1 MNPLFSRRQFVAL
14 PAASQLAAAGTDSE
28 VVRRHDGRVQS
39 LLEQQITDPAS
50 PWRGA
55 SLDRSGLC
63 FPGSAGGMLEAF
75 MAAFLHP
82 ASRFHRDRALVERM
96 RLAAGYLERAQNAQ
110 GNIDLVITNFN
121 SPPDTGFVVHG
132 VATAAVLARRAGE
145 RDLEALAEPF
155 LRRAAAG
162 MAAGGVHTPNHRWV
176 ICSALAQ
183 VNELY
188 PDPAWVRRIDQWLAE
203 GVDIDADGQYTERST
218 LVYNAIT
225 DRAFVVMAAKLRRPQ
240 LLEPVRRNL
249 DSMLYLLHPGGEV
262 VTEISRRQDAGERG
276 NMGRYWFPLRYLALH
291 DRDGRF
297 ATLVRSLEP
306 DYAGLPALMEYPELA
321 RELPPAAPLPE
332 NFERHFPELQIVRL
346 RRGLVSAT
354 LLGGAGRFFTLRYGG
369 AVMNALRMASAFFG
383 KGQFVAERLQRSGE
397 GWELVQRLEAGY
409 YQPFE
414 PPRRITPADWY
425 RTRPERR
432 QSEICRLEQRAV
444 VSEQQDRFLVRLE
457 VTGTGGV
464 PVAVEINFREGGTLE
479 GCDPAPDVSG
489 AWLLREGYGIY
500 RAAGHSLR
508 FGPGRCEHRY
518 TQVRGAEP
526 KLPGPS
532 VYVTGFTP
540 FQHTLAFRWT

>member
-1 MNPLFSRRQFVAL
+1 MNPLLSRRQFVAL
-14 PAASQLAAAGTDSE
+14 PAASQLAGTEIDSL
-28 VVRRHDGRVQS
+28 VVRRHDERVRS

-55 SLDRSGLC
+55 ALDRFGLC

-75 MAAFLHP
+75 VAAFLHP
-82 ASRFHRDRALVERM
+82 ASRFHRDAALVERM
-96 RLAAGYLERAQNAQ
+96 RLAAAYLQRAQNAQ

-145 RDLEALAEPF
+145 RELEALAEPF

-162 MAAGGVHTPNHRWV
+162 MVAGGVHTPNHRWV

-218 LVYNAIT
+218 LVYNAVT
-225 DRAFVVMAAKLRRPQ
+225 DRALVVMAAKLRRPE

-249 DSMLYLLHPGGEV
+249 ESMLYLLHPGGEV

-276 NMGRYWFPLRYLALH
+276 NMGRYWFPLRYLACH

-297 ATLVRSLEP
+297 AALVRSLEP
-306 DYAGLPALMEYPELA
+306 DHAGLPALMEYPELT
-321 RELPPAAPLPE
+321 RELPPPGALPD
-332 NFERHFPELQIVRL
+332 NFEKHFSELGIVRV
-346 RRGLVSAT
+346 RRGLLSAT
-354 LLGGAGRFFTLRYGG
+354 LFGGAGRFLTLRYGD
-369 AVMNALRMASAFFG
+369 AVMNGLRMAGAFFG
-383 KGQFVAERLQRSGE
+383 KGQFLAERFERRAD
-397 GWELVQRLEAGY
+397 GWELAQTLEAGY

-432 QSEICRLEQRAV
+432 QSEVCRLEYRAL
-444 VSEQQDRFLVRLE
+444 VSEKQDRFTVRLE
-457 VTGTGGV
+457 ATGTRGV
-464 PVAVEINFREGGTLE
+464 PVAVEINFREGGNLE
-479 GCDPAPDVSG
+479 GCEPAPDASE
-489 AWLLREGYGIY
+489 AWLLREGYGVY
-500 RAAGHSLR
+500 RAAGRSLR

-532 VYVTGFTP
+532 VYLTAFTP
-540 FQHTLAFRWT
+540 FRHTLDFLWA